1 MGNSRRRLA
10 QLEAAAVQRQR
21 EIVAEFA
28 RASGQTV
35 DEVLADAEQFFALP
49 LAEQLAEVDRIAAEL
64 EAQGMTMDDIEE
76 IKATLI
82 REYRP

>member
-1 MGNSRRRLA
+1 MADTKRRLA

-28 RASGQTV
+28 RESGQTV

-64 EAQGMTMDDIEE
+64 EAQGMTMDDVED

>member
-1 MGNSRRRLA
+1 MADTKRRLA
-10 QLEAAAVQRQR
+10 QLEAAAVRRQR
-21 EIVAEFA
+21 EMVAAFA
-28 RASGQTV
+28 RASGQTI